1 MLTLSGLKH
10 VSDQEKTHK
19 NPNLR
24 GQSSA
29 VRSGP
34 KPFASPAA
42 RPASSATTAGN
53 QPPVF
58 ELDGKKWRVVSFW
71 LKNSPSG
78 LMGPYFKSSLPFCSH
93 LLWSDQLLVLISCL
107 KLFFY
112 LLHALCRRIRM
123 EQRNWWSA
131 KRSPNKLCTVTSVTT
146 VCCRSKAKS
155 TPSPLVGSLFC
166 HFNTIKINSMSWG

>member
-19 NPNLR
+19 NPSLR
-24 GQSSA
+24 GQGSA

-42 RPASSATTAGN
+42 RPAVSATPASN

-58 ELDGKKWRVVSFW
+58 ELDGKKWRVVRFW

-78 LMGPYFKSSLPFCSH
+78 LMEPYFKSSLLFCSH

-107 KLFFY
+107 NLFFSPSCS
-112 LLHALCRRIRM
+112 LQ
-123 EQRNWWSA
+123 ENQNGA
-131 KRSPNKLCTVTSVTT
+131 KELVISNTEPKQVVYGYKCNNSVLQIKGK
-146 VCCRSKAKS
+146 V
-155 TPSPLVGSLFC
+155 
-166 HFNTIKINSMSWG
+166 NTITIGKITVLPF